1 MSAAPEALP
10 AVDCHV
16 HLFDPARF
24 PYSAAYRPGSH
35 ETATVEQLLGVLDA
49 HAVSHALLV
58 TPTSGYGSDNA
69 AAADAIGRYP
79 DRFKGIA
86 VVEPDVTEAEI
97 AALKA
102 SGFVGVRLDLVDRGA
117 AFLTGAGRR
126 LVAMLRDQA
135 MVMQLQVRAP
145 ALTSEMVRLL
155 REEAGEVVIDHM
167 GLPDPETG
175 PEAGVAGPGFA
186 MLLALADRPH
196 VAVKLSGPFRFSAR
210 SYPYSDADTYA
221 AAILAA
227 FGPERCVWGSDWPFV
242 RMGHRVDYGPSR
254 AALDRW
260 LPDPAA
266 QRRVLWETPR
276 RLFGFKATA

>member
-1 MSAAPEALP
+1 MSAASEALP

-24 PYSAAYRPGSH
+24 PYSDATPYRPAPH
-35 ETATVEQLLGVLDA
+35 ETATVDQLVGVLDA
-49 HAVSHALLV
+49 HAISHALLV

-79 DRFKGIA
+79 DRFRGIA
-86 VVEPDVTEAEI
+86 VIEPDVTEAEI

-102 SGFVGVRLDLVDRGA
+102 GGFVGVRFDLVARGA
-117 AFLTGAGRR
+117 GFLTGAGRR
-126 LVAMLRDQA
+126 LVAMLCDQA
-135 MVMQLQVRAP
+135 MVLQLQVRA
-145 ALTSEMVRLL
+145 LTSDMVRLL

-167 GLPDPETG
+167 GLPDPE
-175 PEAGVAGPGFA
+175 AGPAVSGFA
-186 MLLALADRPH
+186 RLLALADCPH
-196 VAVKLSGPFRFSAR
+196 VAVKLSGPFRFSAKP
-210 SYPYSDADTYA
+210 YPYGDADVFA
-221 AAILAA
+221 AAILTA

-242 RMGHRVDYGPSR
+242 RMDHRIDYGPCR

-266 QRRVLWETPR
+266 RRQVLWETPR
-276 RLFGFKATA
+276 RLFGFEAAV